1 MCPPPNPS
9 ETDGTSGV
17 GTRPDS
23 AADAD
28 PLVALDGVTKTYD
41 LGGIVTAL
49 DDVSVSLPPGSY
61 TAVMGPSGS
70 GKSTLLNLVGGL
82 DTADRGTVRV
92 AGEDLGAVSEN
103 RRAATRGTEIGF
115 VFQTFNLMPRL
126 TAVENVALPLVF
138 DGWPRAERLDRARR
152 MLDDVGLSDRYDHTP
167 AELSGGQRQRVAIAR
182 ALSPEPSLLLAD
194 EPTGNVDTDTGA
206 SIMSLLADIHDR
218 GNTILL
224 VSHARRIAEH
234 AERIVHVRDGRIEQI
249 EAVARRRPYGET
261 HGADGTGSSDESSS
275 HAGSTDEADR
285 SSDRLTGADTDGSA

>member
-1 MCPPPNPS
+1 V
-9 ETDGTSGV
+9 DG
-17 GTRPDS
+17 
-23 AADAD
+23 ADAD

-41 LGGIVTAL
+41 LGGTVTAL
-49 DDVSVSLPPGSY
+49 DDVSVSLPTGSY

-82 DTADRGTVRV
+82 DTADRGTVQV
-92 AGEDLGAVSEN
+92 GGADLGAVSEN
-103 RRAATRGTEIGF
+103 RRAAIRGTDIGF

-138 DGWPRAERLDRARR
+138 DGWPRAERLDRARTV
-152 MLDDVGLSDRYDHTP
+152 LNDVGLGDRYDHKP

-182 ALSPEPSLLLAD
+182 ALAPEPSLLLAD

-206 SIMSLLADIHDR
+206 SIMNLLADIHDR

-249 EAVARRRPYGET
+249 EAVANPRPHEET
-261 HGADGTGSSDESSS
+261 HGAAEPTGDVGS
-275 HAGSTDEADR
+275 AGEVDPSPDHSQR
-285 SSDRLTGADTDGSA
+285 ADTDGSA